1 METKKVHI
9 EMDCIH
15 DHVNK
20 TMTCSWNNG
29 EIKIVVDWGTGQLG
43 VMNRCKVIEV
53 RDIHGMSIDEF
64 MKLQEQCQGYA
75 ESLAAFD
82 RMAV

>member
-1 METKKVHI
+1 METKTIHI

-15 DHVNK
+15 NHREN

-29 EIKIVVDWGTGQLG
+29 EIKIVVDWNTGQLG
-43 VMNRCKVIEV
+43 VMNGSKVIEV

-64 MKLQEQCQGYA
+64 MHIQEQCQA
-75 ESLAAFD
+75 AAASLAVFD
-82 RMAV
+82 AMAV

>member
-1 METKKVHI
+1 METKTTHI

-15 DHVNK
+15 NHREN

-29 EIKIVVDWGTGQLG
+29 EIKIVVDWTTGQLG
-43 VMNRCKVIEV
+43 IMNRCQVKEV
-53 RDIHGMSIDEF
+53 HDIHGMSIDEF
-64 MKLQEQCQGYA
+64 MKLPEQCQGYA
-75 ESLAAFD
+75 DSLAAFD

>member
-1 METKKVHI
+1 MESKTIHI

-15 DHVNK
+15 NHREN

-29 EIKIVVDWGTGQLG
+29 EIKIVVDWTTGQLG
-43 VMNRCKVIEV
+43 IMNRCQVKEV
-53 RDIHGMSIDEF
+53 HDIHGMSIDEF

-75 ESLAAFD
+75 DSLAAFD